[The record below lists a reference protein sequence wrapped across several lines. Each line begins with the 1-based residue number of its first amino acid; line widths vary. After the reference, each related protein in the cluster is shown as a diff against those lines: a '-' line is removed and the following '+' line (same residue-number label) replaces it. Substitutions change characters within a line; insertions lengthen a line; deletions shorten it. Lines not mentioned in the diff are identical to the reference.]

1 MREKPALSDK
11 FGRSAEPGIYF
22 DHDHRSP
29 RGFLLRVTPAG
40 ARSWCLNYRTKD
52 TGRERRI
59 TIGDIRAWPISEA
72 RKRAADLRRIV
83 DAGGDPLGEREE
95 QRAAPTVADL
105 AARFEMEALPSR
117 ARGTQ
122 AEYRAMLHA
131 YVLPA
136 LGKRKVATVDRED
149 IELLHR
155 AITEGGKPSRA
166 NRVKSFASTIFAQ
179 GVKWKMCERNP
190 ASGVA
195 GNREHNRERYL
206 SAYEIE
212 RLVALLERWQEKQ
225 KYVDSIDAVTL
236 LLLTGA
242 RRGEVLSMTW
252 ADIDLDTGVWSKPP
266 SRTKQRRGHRVPLSV
281 PAIEVLRRRWA
292 ERDAGGR
299 VVRLRDDHVFA
310 GAGTKTHCNCLEG
323 HWREIRAAAEIE
335 DCRLHDLRHSFASVL
350 IGEGLSLE
358 IIGKLLG
365 HSKAQTTERYAH
377 LADQPLR
384 AAAEKVG
391 KIVRG

>member
-11 FGRSAEPGIYF
+11 FARSAEPGIYF
-22 DHDHRSP
+22 DHDRRSP
-29 RGFLLRVTPAG
+29 SGFMLRVTPAC
-40 ARSWCLNYRTKD
+40 ARSWCLNYRVKN

-72 RKRAADLRRIV
+72 RKRAAELRREV

-117 ARGTQ
+117 APGTQ

-131 YVLPA
+131 YILPA
-136 LGKRKVATVDRED
+136 LGKRKVAEVDRED
-149 IELLHR
+149 IERLHR

-166 NRVKSFASTIFAQ
+166 NRVKSLASTIFAQ
-179 GVKWKMCERNP
+179 GVKWNMCERNP

-195 GNREHNRERYL
+195 ANREHNRERYL
-206 SAYEIE
+206 SADEIE
-212 RLVALLERWQEKQ
+212 RLVAVLERWQEKQ
-225 KYVDSIDAVTL
+225 KYVDSVDAVTL

-266 SRTKQRRGHRVPLSV
+266 SSTKQRRGHRVPLSAA
-281 PAIEVLRRRWA
+281 AIEVLRRRRA

-310 GAGTKTHCNCLEG
+310 GAGTKTHCNSLEG
-323 HWREIRAAAEIE
+323 RWREIRAAAEIE

-350 IGEGLSLE
+350 VGEGLSLE